1 MLNDRTTCSGSVIFF
16 RHSIPNSLLVCN
28 KVMRQQFVHWN
39 DCFSLQSRHLVT
51 HLTSQT
57 YLPKVFLVSSIRTV
71 FRGDNS
77 PLLSKLYEGKSLP
90 METGFDFWKQS
101 NVTQNKSCWRSWV
114 RPGCMG
120 VHALKL
126 HTYEKNLYTYV
137 CVLSCS
143 VMSNSL
149 WPQGL

>member
-1 MLNDRTTCSGSVIFF
+1 MLNDRTTCSGSVILL
-16 RHSIPNSLLVCN
+16 RYSTPNSLLVCN
-28 KVMRQQFVHWN
+28 KVMRQSFVHWN
-39 DCFSLQSRHLVT
+39 DCFSLQSRHLAT

-57 YLPKVFLVSSIRTV
+57 YLPKVSFVSSIRTV
-71 FRGDNS
+71 FTGDNS

-90 METGFDFWKQS
+90 VESGFDFWKQS
-101 NVTQNKSCWRSWV
+101 NVTQNKPCWISWV
-114 RPGCMG
+114 RAGCMG

-126 HTYEKNLYTYV
+126 HTYEKNLHIYV
-137 CVLSCS
+137 CGLSSS